1 MKERKRT
8 TAVIA
13 MIVCV
18 CLIAA
23 AMFVS
28 FVKFNS
34 INLPKIIYAVAAVS
48 SGSED
53 YVVIREN
60 YKKVIIADPNDPD
73 AFSNYLES
81 IAYTELEEEQM
92 GGIHVIEKDGE
103 KELVS
108 LSANGYYRLWLWQ
121 N

>member
-8 TAVIA
+8 IAVIA

-34 INLPKIIYAVAAVS
+34 VNLPKIAYAVVAVS
-48 SGSED
+48 SGNEE
-53 YVVIREN
+53 YVVICEN
-60 YKKVIIADPNDPD
+60 HKKVIIADPNDPD
-73 AFSNYLES
+73 AFYRYLES
-81 IAYTELEEEQM
+81 LGYTELEEEQM
-92 GGIHVIEKDGE
+92 GSMHIIEKDGE
-103 KELVS
+103 KEAVL
-108 LSANGYYRLWLWQ
+108 LSANGYYRLWIWQ
-121 N
+121 E

>member
-1 MKERKRT
+1 MKKHKRT

-13 MIVCV
+13 MTVCV
-18 CLIAA
+18 CLIVA

-34 INLPKIIYAVAAVS
+34 VNLPKIVYAVVAVS
-48 SGSED
+48 SGNKE
-53 YVVIREN
+53 YVVICEN
-60 YKKVIIADPNDPD
+60 HKKIIIADPNDPD
-73 AFSNYLES
+73 AFYKYLES
-81 IAYTELEEEQM
+81 LGYTELEEEQM

-108 LSANGYYRLWLWQ
+108 L
-121 N
+121 